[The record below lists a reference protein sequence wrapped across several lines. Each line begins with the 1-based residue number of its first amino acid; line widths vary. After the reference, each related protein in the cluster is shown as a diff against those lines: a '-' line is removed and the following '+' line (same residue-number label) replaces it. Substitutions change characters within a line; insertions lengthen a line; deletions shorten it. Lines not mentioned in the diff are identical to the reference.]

1 MLVGVQLLLV
11 GSYLPPVFKSP
22 LKGKPPMPP
31 QTIISVPV
39 HTAVCELLASGTLVV
54 LVPVQLF
61 VPGLYLPPVSKGCE
75 KSSPPQTII
84 SVPVQTAVWFSR
96 ASGTLLVLVA
106 VHVFVFGLY
115 LPPVSR
121 STKLKSSKPP
131 QTIISVPVQIAVCE
145 RRAAGALLV
154 VVAVQLSVPGL
165 YRPPVFKSVKK
176 SSTPPQTII
185 SLPARTA
192 VCRLRPSG
200 AFVVL
205 VGAQVFI
212 AGLYL

>member
-1 MLVGVQLLLV
+1 
-11 GSYLPPVFKSP
+11 
-22 LKGKPPMPP
+22 MPP

-39 HTAVCELLASGTLVV
+39 HTAVCELRASGTLVV
-54 LVPVQLF
+54 LGALHLSVVGYQ
-61 VPGLYLPPVSKGCE
+61 PPVFTRPMKG
-75 KSSPPQTII
+75 KSPM
-84 SVPVQTAVWFSR
+84 
-96 ASGTLLVLVA
+96 
-106 VHVFVFGLY
+106 
-115 LPPVSR
+115 
-121 STKLKSSKPP
+121 PP

-205 VGAQVFI
+205 VGAQVFV
-212 AGLYL
+212 AGLYLPPVLTREGKPAVSPPQTIISVPVHTAVWFARALGAP